1 MNRTKSSLLASSL
14 RNMATHTTQTLSYF
28 SASEKRIQMKHILFS
43 FPETKLYDREYTI
56 KIYAVDS
63 T

>member
-1 MNRTKSSLLASSL
+1 
-14 RNMATHTTQTLSYF
+14 MATHTTQTLSYF

-63 T
+63 TWREYKQTDENSGND